1 MTQFLEA
8 SCLPVIWVI
17 AVLELV
23 ILAFS
28 IFRYVKTKSVITL
41 LTACITFGL
50 FYDALIIALG
60 GFVDP
65 SAAPFISRLRF
76 VSHGLLIPL
85 LFPVCVHAMDLKK
98 PWNLIIYGV
107 TGVLMV
113 AGLAEAIATKL
124 DVVTIAG
131 IARMASVKGVTP
143 KWAETISSILSFGT
157 VIPMMAAG
165 IYVWIKQKNP
175 FLFLSGFLMFA
186 FSALGPATGNAQF
199 IFYISMYGELLM
211 VAFMLL
217 YAIKKEKKWF

>member
-17 AVLELV
+17 AILELAL
-23 ILAFS
+23 LAFMV
-28 IFRYVKTKSVITL
+28 FRFVKTKSIITL

-60 GFVDP
+60 CVVNP
-65 SAAPFISRLRF
+65 AAAPFISRLRF

-85 LFPVCVHAMDLKK
+85 LFAVCAQALDLKK
-98 PWNLIIYGV
+98 PWNIVVYGI
-107 TGVLMV
+107 TGVLMI

-131 IARMASVKGVTP
+131 IARMASVKGETP

-157 VIPMMAAG
+157 VIPMMIVG
-165 IYVWIKQKNP
+165 IICWIKQKNP
-175 FLFLSGFLMFA
+175 FLFIAGFLMFA
-186 FSALGPATGNAQF
+186 FSALGPATGNAQY
-199 IFYISMYGELLM
+199 IFYVSMYGEILM
-211 VAFMLL
+211 VGFMLW
-217 YAIKKEKKWF
+217 YAIKKEKKIF